1 MIESE
6 ISFDT
11 KGFEV
16 YPELDRH
23 GILTAKSSR
32 RICGALDRHGFVI
45 LPGLL
50 TQSEADSVRRAIR
63 NVLDDPSR
71 EKSAFASEIDIE
83 CRRRDFCPPPANS
96 SVLKHR
102 KKAMSAFR
110 LVQVSPAK
118 GTVVFYR
125 SDVFHA
131 GPDNRSELPR
141 YLLSV
146 NLARD
151 MVHPELWGMG
161 CAPHKTLLENPLTLA
176 DLLNSAEVARA

>member
-23 GILTAKSSR
+23 GILTAESYR

-50 TQSEADSVRRAIR
+50 THPEADSGMRAI
-63 NVLDDPSR
+63 LDDPSR
-71 EKSAFASEIDIE
+71 EKWAFASEIDIAY
-83 CRRRDFCPPPANS
+83 RRRDFCPPPANS
-96 SVLKHR
+96 SVLKYR
-102 KKAMSAFR
+102 KKAMAAFR

-118 GTVVFYR
+118 GTAVFYR

-151 MVHPELWGMG
+151 RVHPELWGMG
-161 CAPHKTLLENPLTLA
+161 CAPHKTPLENPLTLA
-176 DLLNSAEVARA
+176 DLQNSAEVARA